1 MSNSTQQSHAVSGT
15 VIRSAKIFK
24 GLSDEAVDRLGAAA
38 AIKYLKR
45 HATVF
50 YDGDKSQS
58 VFIIMSGRMHVLNSE
73 ADGKEFII
81 SQMGPG
87 ELFGEMGLID
97 GSLRSAT
104 VVAAEPSTLV
114 EISSQAFLACLEQNP
129 DVAVAVTK
137 SVAERLRKAT
147 TTVKNLALG
156 NVEQRI
162 RVLLENISIA
172 DGSSRRVPYKITQ
185 TDIAKM
191 VGASR
196 EMVTRIMGQLTEAGA
211 IAHDEQGML
220 LLLDPPQPGKL

>member
-1 MSNSTQQSHAVSGT
+1 MSNSPQQAHAVSGT
-15 VIRSAKIFK
+15 VIRSAKVFK
-24 GLSDEAVDRLGAAA
+24 GLSDDAVDRLGAAA
-38 AIKYLKR
+38 TIKYLKR
-45 HATVF
+45 HTTVF

-58 VFIIMSGRMHVLNSE
+58 VFIIMAGRMHVLNSE
-73 ADGKEFII
+73 TDGKEFII

-172 DGSSRRVPYKITQ
+172 DGPSRRVPYKITQ
-185 TDIAKM
+185 SDIAKM

-196 EMVTRIMGQLTEAGA
+196 EMVTRIMGQLVEAGA
-211 IAHDEQGML
+211 IAHDQQGML
-220 LLLDPPQPGKL
+220 LLLDLPPPGKR